1 MLDDITRDGAYFFEM
16 MGTREKVTGMLDNDI
31 LYSRRNHY
39 HTLMA
44 LFYGLRD
51 GVSSPQPSRS
61 LYSLGDR

>member
-1 MLDDITRDGAYFFEM
+1 MLDDITRDGAHFFEM
-16 MGTREKVTGMLDNDI
+16 MGTDEKLTGILAKY
-31 LYSRRNHY
+31 LYSRRKHY